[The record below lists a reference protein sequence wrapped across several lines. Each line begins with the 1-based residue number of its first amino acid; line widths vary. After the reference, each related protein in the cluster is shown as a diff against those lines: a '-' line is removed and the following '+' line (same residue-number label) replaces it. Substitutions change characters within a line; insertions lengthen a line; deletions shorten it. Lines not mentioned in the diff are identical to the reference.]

1 MFNTVQEYVRKCA
14 TCARTKAS
22 NQQPI
27 GVLQPL
33 PLPDHC
39 WEQVSHDLITGLP
52 KTPRGH
58 DAIVTFVDRLSKRV
72 IFVPTTSNI
81 DAAGYADLFFT
92 HVFRHFGLP
101 KALISDWDPRFT
113 SHFWKALF
121 ARLGT
126 NLKMSTSHHPQ
137 TDGQTERANRTIEDM
152 LRAFVSPYQQNWD
165 EYLIAAEFAYNNTVQ
180 ASTGF
185 TPFYLNNGRH
195 PHTPLSLALPE
206 SLPSPKD
213 NNPAANSLIGK
224 FQSSLARAKDAL
236 YRAQERQRKYA
247 NQSRRDA
254 EFKVGDHVL
263 LSTQHLSLNVREG
276 STPKLCPKYIGPFP
290 IIQVLSPVAYWLK
303 LPASMK
309 CHDVFHISLLKPA
322 DFFSSQFPDRVQ
334 PEPPPV
340 RTQNN
345 QAYYAVDYILNHKPR
360 SARTRDQ
367 ASSYL
372 VRWAGYPIWESTY
385 EPARNIEQDV
395 PEEVTKYWDK
405 IHKPSSSNTPPPST
419 SRSSSSPPPAPVP
432 ADQPR
437 RSARQRHTRR

>member
-1 MFNTVQEYVRKCA
+1 MQINSITSVHRLCSSLIRLSISHVASSPALCPLRQSGPSGDNQFFQLLLEDSEQDTEYSDVLKAATEGNVPDFTEKDGLIWYTPGPDVQPRLYIPQGQARQLLIQEAHDTPTSGHLGIHKTHEQLHRLYYWPHMFNTVQEYVSKCA

-22 NQQPI
+22 NQQKM

-101 KALISDWDPRFT
+101 KALISDRDPRFT

-165 EYLIAAEFAYNNTVQ
+165 EYLIVAEFAYNNTVQ

-236 YRAQERQRKYA
+236 YRAQERQR
-247 NQSRRDA
+247 
-254 EFKVGDHVL
+254 
-263 LSTQHLSLNVREG
+263 
-276 STPKLCPKYIGPFP
+276 
-290 IIQVLSPVAYWLK
+290 
-303 LPASMK
+303 
-309 CHDVFHISLLKPA
+309 
-322 DFFSSQFPDRVQ
+322 
-334 PEPPPV
+334 
-340 RTQNN
+340 
-345 QAYYAVDYILNHKPR
+345 
-360 SARTRDQ
+360 
-367 ASSYL
+367 
-372 VRWAGYPIWESTY
+372 
-385 EPARNIEQDV
+385 
-395 PEEVTKYWDK
+395 
-405 IHKPSSSNTPPPST
+405 
-419 SRSSSSPPPAPVP
+419 
-432 ADQPR
+432 
-437 RSARQRHTRR
+437 